1 MGLLSN
7 LERGLENYIE
17 GIFKNKQK
25 KTRKKYPQASHSAKL
40 VVIAG
45 PHRGETFYLK
55 EGKTI
60 IGRAAADQK
69 DHIIVLKDSS
79 VSRRHAQVEYSGGKV
94 SINDLGST
102 NGVYVNSRR
111 TVRKIL
117 EPGDI
122 ISLGRTVLIFEV
134 E

>member
-7 LERGLENYIE
+7 IEKGLENCIE

-25 KTRKKYPQASHSAKL
+25 KPRKKSPKEIHSTKL

-60 IGRAAADQK
+60 IGRAADSC
-69 DHIIVLKDSS
+69 DHKIVLKDSS

-102 NGVYVNSRR
+102 NGVYVNSRK
-111 TVRKIL
+111 TIRKTL

-122 ISLGRTVLIFEV
+122 ISLGRTVFVFEV